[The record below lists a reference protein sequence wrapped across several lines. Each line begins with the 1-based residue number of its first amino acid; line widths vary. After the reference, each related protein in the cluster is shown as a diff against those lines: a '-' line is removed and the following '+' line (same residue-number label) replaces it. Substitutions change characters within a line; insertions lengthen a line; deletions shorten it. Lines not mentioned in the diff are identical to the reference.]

1 MITTSIVLKAT
12 GFGPSLHD
20 TYRIKVSVA
29 VTERATSKPPCRYL
43 EYYWTDGLAAYYI
56 IADNIDRW

>member
-20 TYRIKVSVA
+20 TTYHAETVPNKSVCRRD
-29 VTERATSKPPCRYL
+29 RASY
-43 EYYWTDGLAAYYI
+43 
-56 IADNIDRW
+56 